1 MGTAM
6 STSPAVEL
14 TKLINGF
21 RVTQAISVAVTLG
34 VPCLLRD
41 GALPVDELAGLT
53 NVHPGA
59 LYRLLRALAAVGVL
73 LERSDRSFELTPMGQ
88 LLRPDVSSS
97 RNAWARLMGQP
108 NYWAAWQDLLGTV
121 RTGAT
126 AFDRVHGRS
135 VWSYRAHHPSD
146 AIVFDRAMAT
156 VAHEVAEAIVPLLKL
171 QACQTVVDVGG
182 GAGAFLARV
191 LEAYPDAR
199 GIVFDQPH
207 VIASASVASSL
218 RPRCELAAGN
228 FFEAVPAG
236 ADVYLLKWILHDW
249 NDERAAALLNSCR
262 RAMPAGSKLI
272 IIEHLIA
279 PPNEGSEG
287 KFMDLNMMVITGGVE
302 RTHDEFARLLEGSR
316 FKLLA
321 IHDAGN
327 LAALVAEPLSP

>member
-1 MGTAM
+1 
-6 STSPAVEL
+6 
-14 TKLINGF
+14 
-21 RVTQAISVAVTLG
+21 
-34 VPCLLRD
+34 
-41 GALPVDELAGLT
+41 
-53 NVHPGA
+53 
-59 LYRLLRALAAVGVL
+59 
-73 LERSDRSFELTPMGQ
+73 MGQ
-88 LLRPDVSSS
+88 LLRPGVSSS

-108 NYWAAWQDLLGTV
+108 NYWSAWQDLLGSV

-135 VWSYRAHHPSD
+135 VWSYRAQHPND
-146 AIVFDRAMAT
+146 AVVFDRAMAT
-156 VAHEVAEAIVPLLKL
+156 VTHEVAEAIVPLLKL

-182 GAGAFLARV
+182 GEGAFLAGV
-191 LEAYPDAR
+191 LEAYPGVR

-207 VIASASVASSL
+207 VLARASAAPSV
-218 RPRCELAAGN
+218 RQRCEFVGGN

-236 ADVYLLKWILHDW
+236 ADVYILKWILHDW

-262 RAMPAGSKLI
+262 RAMPAASKLI

-302 RTHDEFARLLEGSR
+302 RTHDEFARLLEASR